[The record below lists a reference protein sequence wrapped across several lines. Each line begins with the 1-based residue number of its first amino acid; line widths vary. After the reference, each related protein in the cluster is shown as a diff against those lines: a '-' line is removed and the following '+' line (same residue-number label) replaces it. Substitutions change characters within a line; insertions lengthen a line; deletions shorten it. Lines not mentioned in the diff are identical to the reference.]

1 VAPLRDGRSLQD
13 HVMKKA
19 PALAVIEFRDIPA
32 GIDATDAMLKK
43 ASIAF
48 VKSGT
53 ITRGRFLTMIGGST
67 GAVQESLH
75 EGLYR
80 AGDSVL
86 DHLMLAD
93 VHPRV
98 YEAILG
104 GRRAAGSGA
113 MAIIE
118 TDTVASNIRAAELA
132 LKGTPVEL
140 VELRLADSGL
150 SGKGVSIYQ
159 GELPD
164 IEAAVAIVLGYLRQ
178 MGGDVHHT
186 IISSPHEA
194 LARQIGSGTS
204 FGSAALLEL
213 DGEVG

>member
-1 VAPLRDGRSLQD
+1 
-13 HVMKKA
+13 MKKA
-19 PALAVIEFRDIPA
+19 PALAVIEFRDIPS
-32 GIDATDAMLKK
+32 GMDATDAMLKK
-43 ASIAF
+43 APIAF

-53 ITRGRFLTMIGGST
+53 ISRGRFLTLIGGST
-67 GAVQESLH
+67 AAVEESLA

-80 AGDSVL
+80 GGETVL
-86 DHLMLAD
+86 DHLLLAD

-98 YEAILG
+98 YDAILG
-104 GRRAAGSGA
+104 GRRAGGSGA
-113 MAIIE
+113 LAVIE
-118 TDTVASNIRAAELA
+118 TDTVASNVRAAEMA
-132 LKGTPVEL
+132 LKGTSVEL

-164 IEAAVAIVLGYLRQ
+164 IQAAVGIVLGYLHDA
-178 MGGDVHHT
+178 GGEVRHT

-194 LARQIGSGTS
+194 LARQIGGSTS

-213 DGEVG
+213 DGEEG

>member
-1 VAPLRDGRSLQD
+1 
-13 HVMKKA
+13 MKKS
-19 PALAVIEFRDIPA
+19 PALAVLEFSDIPS

-43 ASIAF
+43 APIAF

-53 ITRGRFLTMIGGST
+53 ITRGRYLTLIGGSE
-67 GAVQESLH
+67 GAVEESLR
-75 EGLYR
+75 EGLLR
-80 AGDSVL
+80 AGDRVL
-86 DHLMLAD
+86 DHLLLAD

-104 GRRAAGSGA
+104 GRRAAGSDPL
-113 MAIIE
+113 AIIE
-118 TDTVASNIRAAELA
+118 TATVASSVRAAELA

-150 SGKGVSIYQ
+150 SGKGVRLYQ
-159 GELPD
+159 GDLPD
-164 IEAAVAIVLGYLRQ
+164 IEAAVEIVSGYMRDT
-178 MGGDVHHT
+178 GGQFRFTV
-186 IISSPHEA
+186 ISSPHEA

-213 DGEVG
+213 DGEIG

>member
-1 VAPLRDGRSLQD
+1 
-13 HVMKKA
+13 MKKA
-19 PALAVIEFRDIPA
+19 PALAVIEFSDIPT

-43 ASIAF
+43 APIAF

-53 ITRGRFLTMIGGST
+53 ITRGRFLTLIGGST
-67 GAVQESLH
+67 ASVEESLQ
-75 EGLYR
+75 EALSR
-80 AGDSVL
+80 AGDRVL
-86 DHLMLAD
+86 DHLLLAD

-98 YEAILG
+98 YDAILG
-104 GRRAAGSGA
+104 GRHAAVTGSL
-113 MAIIE
+113 AIIE
-118 TDTVASNIRAAELA
+118 TDTVALNVRAAELA

-164 IEAAVAIVLGYLRQ
+164 IEAAVEIVTDYLRRA
-178 MGGDVHHT
+178 GGEIRHT
-186 IISSPHEA
+186 IISAPHEA
-194 LARQIGSGTS
+194 LSRQIGSGTS

-213 DGEVG
+213 DGEVS

>member
-1 VAPLRDGRSLQD
+1 
-13 HVMKKA
+13 MKKA
-19 PALAVIEFRDIPA
+19 PALAVVEFRDIPA

-53 ITRGRFLTMIGGST
+53 ITRGRFLTLIGGST
-67 GAVQESLH
+67 GAVEESLR
-75 EGLYR
+75 EGLFR
-80 AGDSVL
+80 AGASVL

-98 YEAILG
+98 YDAILG
-104 GRRAAGSGA
+104 GRRAAGTGA
-113 MAIIE
+113 MAVIE
-118 TDTVASNIRAAELA
+118 TDTVASNVRAAEMA

-140 VELRLADSGL
+140 VELRLADAGL

-159 GELPD
+159 GDLSD
-164 IEAAVAIVLGYLRQ
+164 IEAAVDIALGYLREA
-178 MGGDVHHT
+178 GGEVRHT

-194 LARQIGSGTS
+194 LARQIGTGTA

-213 DGEVG
+213 DGEAG

>member
-1 VAPLRDGRSLQD
+1 
-13 HVMKKA
+13 MKKA
-19 PALAVIEFRDIPA
+19 PALAVIEFSDIPT

-43 ASIAF
+43 APIAF

-53 ITRGRFLTMIGGST
+53 ITRGRFLTLIGGST
-67 GAVQESLH
+67 ASVEEALG
-75 EGLYR
+75 EGRSR
-80 AGDSVL
+80 AGERVL
-86 DHLMLAD
+86 DHLLLAD

-98 YEAILG
+98 YDAVLG
-104 GRRAAGSGA
+104 GRRASGSGA
-113 MAIIE
+113 LAVIE

-164 IEAAVAIVLGYLRQ
+164 IEAAVEIAAGYLRQ
-178 MGGDVHHT
+178 EGVGVRHT

-194 LARQIGSGTS
+194 LTRQVAGGTS

>member
-1 VAPLRDGRSLQD
+1 
-13 HVMKKA
+13 MKKA
-19 PALAVIEFRDIPA
+19 PALAVIEFSDIPT

-43 ASIAF
+43 APIAF

-53 ITRGRFLTMIGGST
+53 ITRGRFLTLIGGST
-67 GAVQESLH
+67 ASVEEALG
-75 EGLYR
+75 EGRSR
-80 AGDSVL
+80 AGERVL
-86 DHLMLAD
+86 DHLLLAD

-98 YEAILG
+98 YDAVLG
-104 GRRAAGSGA
+104 GRRSSGSGA
-113 MAIIE
+113 LAVIE

-164 IEAAVAIVLGYLRQ
+164 IEAAVEIAAGYLRQ
-178 MGGDVHHT
+178 EGVGVRHT

-194 LARQIGSGTS
+194 LTRQVAGGTS